1 VPKITLI
8 VGHSFGAGHYA
19 LCGKAFDP
27 RFIFA
32 WPGARYA
39 VMGANQAA
47 RTMLDVN
54 VGTLKRQGK
63 QVDDVELAAMA
74 DELRL
79 RYDRE
84 TDIRYAAARL
94 WVDAI
99 IEPSRTRAVLSMAL
113 DVAVRNRELKPLCTG
128 VFQV

>member
-1 VPKITLI
+1 MITLI

-19 LCGKAFDP
+19 LCGRAFDP
-27 RFIFA
+27 RFLFA

-39 VMGANQAA
+39 VMGAQQAA

-54 VGTLKRQGK
+54 VAAMKRQGESID
-63 QVDDVELAAMA
+63 QAELDALA
-74 DELRL
+74 EKLRQK
-79 RYDRE
+79 YERE

-94 WVDAI
+94 WIDAI
-99 IEPSRTRAVLSMAL
+99 VEPAQTRAILIQAFDVATRTRSAS
-113 DVAVRNRELKPLCTG
+113 PITTG